1 MDIWQWV
8 HDLTPELRKLGQHRL
23 ADLIRRLPSETVDDH
38 HDRVDALAPEAL
50 ALARA
55 AGLPWVEVFVRHW
68 HLQSRVLHR
77 SQGDMALGEA
87 VALVDFAHSEP
98 ARGCPQ
104 AVCTVQDLAACY
116 AQVDGP
122 GYAPERA
129 SVSKETLAR
138 IDPTWPCF
146 TCISTEHAAALRE
159 QGEPQAA
166 LEFLD
171 AQQRALAA
179 AGLAGERYSLLPER
193 IWVLVDLGRLED
205 ALEAVRDAL
214 ANGRRDESQRR
225 SRQIDLARIL
235 ARLGRTDEALQALPP
250 LPEILPT
257 PSHYEAYTD
266 ALSHLVAAGATP
278 NDPALGRLLQRFI
291 NRLLAQGAYRLPF
304 KLAETAARLACER
317 GAPAVARL
325 HLAQMQRLLAKLHR
339 PCGAPERVE
348 HARAR
353 LAAAV
358 PRDLPEEPS
367 DPEDIF
373 LALDAGGAARPDD
386 AALARSRA
394 RALVE
399 LGFGHEAADALEALV
414 AAHPGDEPAIF
425 DLAAAYEQAGQSD
438 RYRALTDR
446 LLESTDPR
454 RAAAGHWLA
463 ARRLA
468 REREWA
474 ASNAHLDAVLASN
487 PRAVNARLLYA
498 ANARALSDWP
508 TALRRLDELV
518 ELGLEPGSHDW
529 DRMAAATIT
538 GAWDRVRHSA
548 ARLGMQLAGEGPID
562 ESWELC
568 RIRVEHPSGK
578 RQELYAARTGPV
590 TARLLQ
596 ISRIDQPQR
605 LFDVVVFDARP
616 LNDPKR
622 DDPDERPVFDYAEV
636 AALSRADYQAF
647 SVDGVHP
654 GKDALAALR
663 RAVEAVHGVFQV
675 QSGERYRV
683 TAPDG
688 GDHPGV
694 FVFVAF
700 PPQADLA
707 AASAA
712 LLAATAELPHPLV
725 WPALAESAGDAAL
738 ADRHRALADAWAL
751 V

>member
-8 HDLTPELRKLGQHRL
+8 HDLTPELRKAGQHRL

-55 AGLPWVEVFVRHW
+55 ASLPWVEVFVRHW

-129 SVSKETLAR
+129 SVSRETLAR

-159 QGEPQAA
+159 QGDPQAA
-166 LEFLD
+166 LDFLD

-179 AGLAGERYSLLPER
+179 AGLASDRYSLLPER
-193 IWVLVDLGRLED
+193 IWILIDLGRHEE
-205 ALEAVRDAL
+205 ALTAVRDAL

-235 ARLGRTDEALQALPP
+235 ARLGQFDEARRELPP
-250 LPEILPT
+250 VHEILPT
-257 PSHYEAYTD
+257 PSHYEAFTD
-266 ALSHLVAAGATP
+266 ALSRLVDAGAAP

-291 NRLLAQGAYRLPF
+291 ARLLTQGAYRLP
-304 KLAETAARLACER
+304 LVIAETAARLACQR

-325 HLAQMQRLLAKLHR
+325 HLAAMERLLARLHR

-348 HARAR
+348 RTRR
-353 LAAAV
+353 LIDAAV
-358 PRDLPEEPS
+358 PRDLPEQPS

-373 LALDAGGAARPDD
+373 LRLAAADAAPDD
-386 AALARSRA
+386 LEHARRRA
-394 RALVE
+394 QALVE
-399 LGFGHEAADALEALV
+399 LGFGHEAAGALEAFV
-414 AAHPGDEPAIF
+414 AAHPDDEAAIYG
-425 DLAAAYEQAGQSD
+425 LAAAYDQAGLED
-438 RYRALTDR
+438 RHRALTDR

-454 RAAAGHWLA
+454 RSTAGHWLA
-463 ARRLA
+463 ARQLA
-468 REREWA
+468 RDREWA
-474 ASNAHLDAVLASN
+474 ASNAHLDVVVAHN
-487 PRAVNARLLYA
+487 PRAISARLFHA

-508 TALRRLDELV
+508 TVLRRLDEV
-518 ELGLEPGSHDW
+518 VALGHEPGPHDW
-529 DRMAAATIT
+529 DRMVAATIT
-538 GAWDRVRHSA
+538 GAWDRVRESA
-548 ARLGMQLAGEGPID
+548 ARLGMQLAGDGPID

-596 ISRIDQPQR
+596 ISRVDQPQR
-605 LFDVVVFDARP
+605 LFDHVVFDARP
-616 LNDPKR
+616 LNDPKP
-622 DDPDERPVFDYAEV
+622 DDPDERPVFDYPEV
-636 AALSRADYQAF
+636 TTLARADYQAF
-647 SVDGVHP
+647 SLDGVHP
-654 GKDALAALR
+654 GKDALAAAR
-663 RAVEAVHGVFQV
+663 QAVEALRGVFQV
-675 QSGERYRV
+675 QSGDRYRV
-683 TAPDG
+683 TGPDG
-688 GDHPGV
+688 DEHPGI
-694 FVFVAF
+694 FVFIAF

-712 LLAATAELPHPLV
+712 LSHATADLPHPLV
-725 WPALAESAGDAAL
+725 WPSLAEAAGDTALAET
-738 ADRHRALADAWAL
+738 HRALADAWSL

>member
-8 HDLTPELRKLGQHRL
+8 HDLTPELRKVGQSRL
-23 ADLIRRLPSETVDDH
+23 ADLIRRLPAETVDDH

-55 AGLPWVEVFVRHW
+55 AQLPWVEVFVRHW

-77 SQGDMALGEA
+77 SQGDLALGEA

-159 QGEPQAA
+159 SGDAQAA
-166 LEFLD
+166 LDFLD
-171 AQQRALAA
+171 AQQKSLAA
-179 AGLAGERYSLLPER
+179 AGLASERYSLIPER
-193 IWVLVDLGRLED
+193 IWILIDLGRHDE
-205 ALEAVRDAL
+205 ALAAVQDAL

-235 ARLGRTDEALQALPP
+235 ARLGRHEDARRELPP
-250 LPEILPT
+250 LSEILPT

-266 ALSHLVAAGATP
+266 AVAHLVDAGAMP

-291 NRLLAQGAYRLPF
+291 ARLLTQGAYRLPF
-304 KLAETAARLACER
+304 SIAATAARLACRR

-325 HLAQMQRLLAKLHR
+325 HLAAMERLLARLHR

-348 HARAR
+348 AVRA
-353 LAAAV
+353 LVTEAV
-358 PRDLPEEPS
+358 RRDLPEEPQ
-367 DPEDIF
+367 DPEDMF
-373 LALDAGGAARPDD
+373 LALDTAFAADPDPELGRRY
-386 AALARSRA
+386 AQS
-394 RALVE
+394 LVE
-399 LGFGHEAADALEALV
+399 LGFGLEAADALEAIV
-414 AAHPGDEPAIF
+414 AANPDDEPAIF
-425 DLAAAYEQAGQSD
+425 NLAAAYDQAGLEG
-438 RYRALTDR
+438 RYRALQDR
-446 LLESTDPR
+446 LLQSTDAR
-454 RAAAGHWLA
+454 RQAAGHWLA
-463 ARRLA
+463 ARALA
-468 REREWA
+468 REREWTR
-474 ASNAHLDAVLASN
+474 SNAHLDHVLAAN
-487 PRAVNARLLYA
+487 PRALGARLFYA

-508 TALRRLDELV
+508 TMLARLDEV
-518 ELGLEPGSHDW
+518 VALGHDPGSHDW
-529 DRMAAATIT
+529 DRMVAATIT
-538 GAWDRVRHSA
+538 GAWDKVRESA
-548 ARLGMQLAGEGPID
+548 ARLGMQIEGEGPID

-590 TARLLQ
+590 TARILQ

-605 LFDVVVFDARP
+605 LFDHIVFDARP
-616 LNDPKR
+616 LNDPKPE
-622 DDPDERPVFDYAEV
+622 DPDERPVFDYPEV
-636 AALSRADYQAF
+636 TTLTSADYRAF
-647 SVDGVHP
+647 SLDGVHP
-654 GKDALAALR
+654 GPDALAAVR
-663 RAVEAVHGVFQV
+663 QSIESVRGVFQV
-675 QSGERYRV
+675 QSGDRYRV
-683 TAPDG
+683 TSPDG
-688 GDHPGV
+688 ADHPGI
-694 FVFVAF
+694 FIFVAF
-700 PPQADLA
+700 PPTADLA

-712 LLAATAELPHPLV
+712 LTTATADFPHPLV
-725 WPALAESAGDAAL
+725 WPTLAEAAGDPALAEKHASL
-738 ADRHRALADAWAL
+738 AESWSL